1 MQMQLVK
8 EGIHNYMVLPWERE
22 WQDGYESRLFQYHKV
37 PHFLQYEVRSL
48 NGQMWLYYLL
58 QYHTSLQSVMGH
70 LPFTYERVYRMI
82 ESILDA
88 FDMTE
93 EYMIEPDGIVWDSR
107 AIYMDVETGR
117 LQFTYYPDGTS
128 KGELRN
134 LITEWLQYI
143 DKKQDDVVLL
153 VMGFYDL
160 VTEQNQSLDALEKFR
175 RQMGKQSETK
185 VHSNP
190 EQMNDIWEKKEVD
203 SIPPSDHMEEL
214 PKKKKHTKRSKGLL
228 VCTGLV
234 ACIDL
239 VLLVGF
245 VAGILSFAYVRYL
258 LIGILLLVGMTI
270 GLLPDKE
277 KESVD
282 DIMQEYLR
290 ENKAQWEMSQE
301 KNRIKNRQSGED
313 GCKDKSSIIGET
325 SLLSESDGMTD
336 NKQAVVTEQTKQTL
350 HLESMEKDR
359 YPVISLQD
367 GSVVI
372 GSMAEGCTYILKER
386 GISRLHA
393 KIMEKAD
400 GIYLLDLNSTN
411 GTYLNGEAIEAG
423 KDYRIEKGDLI
434 AFAKC
439 EYYVV

>member
-8 EGIHNYMVLPWERE
+8 EGIHNYMVLPWEQE
-22 WQDGYESRLFQYHKV
+22 WQDGYGSRLFQYHKV
-37 PHFLQYEVRSL
+37 PHFLSYEVRSM
-48 NGQMWLYYLL
+48 NGQIWLYYSL
-58 QYHTSLQSVMGH
+58 QFHTSLKSVMGH
-70 LPFTYERVYRMI
+70 LPFTYERVYCML

-88 FDMTE
+88 LDMTE

-107 AIYMDVETGR
+107 AIYMDVESGR
-117 LQFTYYPDGTS
+117 LQFIYYPDGNAN
-128 KGELRN
+128 GELRD

-143 DKKQDDVVLL
+143 DKKQDDIVLL
-153 VMGFYDL
+153 VMGFYDV
-160 VTEQNQSLDALEKFR
+160 VTEQTWNLDALEKFR
-175 RQMGKQSETK
+175 KQMGKSSETK
-185 VHSNP
+185 VHNTP

-203 SIPPSDHMEEL
+203 SISPSDHMEEL
-214 PKKKKHTKRSKGLL
+214 PQKHRKKPKGLL
-228 VCTGLV
+228 VCTGFV
-234 ACIDL
+234 VFVDL
-239 VLLVGF
+239 ILLVGF

-290 ENKAQWEMSQE
+290 ENRTQWEMSQE
-301 KNRIKNRQSGED
+301 KNQIKDTQLREEGR
-313 GCKDKSSIIGET
+313 KDKSSIIGET
-325 SLLSESDGMTD
+325 SLLSESDGITD
-336 NKQAVVTEQTKQTL
+336 NRQVLVMEQTKQTV
-350 HLESMEKDR
+350 HLESLEKDR

-393 KIMEKAD
+393 KLMEKAD